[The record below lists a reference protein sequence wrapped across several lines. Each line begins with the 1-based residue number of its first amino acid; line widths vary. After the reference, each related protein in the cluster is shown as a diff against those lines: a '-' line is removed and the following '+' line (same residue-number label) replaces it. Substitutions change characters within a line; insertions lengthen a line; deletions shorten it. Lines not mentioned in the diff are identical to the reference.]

1 MRYQTRWA
9 PSMRTGGAALNREDY
24 VETLLDYYE
33 NPRNRGVLD
42 PAQLHAS
49 GGNPGCGDIVTMY
62 ARLNDTGQIE
72 ALSFE
77 GEGCTISQASASIL
91 TEFAQGKTLEEIEAL
106 SYDDLIDLLGREV
119 VSVRPRC
126 ATLGLSILKSA
137 AQDYTR
143 AERSRQ
149 S

>member
-1 MRYQTRWA
+1 
-9 PSMRTGGAALNREDY
+9 LNREDY

-33 NPRNRGVLD
+33 NPRNRGPLE
-42 PAQLHAS
+42 PAHLHAS

-62 ARLNDTGQIE
+62 ARLDDSGRIE

-77 GEGCTISQASASIL
+77 GDGCTISQASASML
-91 TEFAQGKTLEEIEAL
+91 TELAQGKTLKELEAM
-106 SYDDLIDLLGREV
+106 SYDDLIDVLGREV

-137 AQDYTR
+137 AQDYAI
-143 AERSRQ
+143 AERAQRS
-149 S
+149 